1 MQVLWLASWY
11 PDAFEPYNG
20 DFIQRNARAVAELM
34 PITFIHVL
42 QAGSNIHSKYKF
54 EITKQQ
60 QLAEWI
66 VYFTF
71 KPTPIKKLK
80 TFLYQRAYKQCYKK
94 VLKKYLTA
102 YGKPSIVHVH
112 APMRAGIIARKWCQ
126 KMHLPYIVSEHPTMY
141 AKTAID
147 SYFHKPI
154 WYKNALRKV
163 MQQAAVVTNVS
174 FTVANSKQKIFNL
187 STVTVIPNLVNT
199 QYFQFKAETQ
209 SNKFTVLHVSS
220 LLPQKNLTGILKTFA
235 LLKTEFQQWQ
245 LVIVGSKS
253 SVIEAEIEQL
263 QLSVYVHLTDAIPY
277 ESVAAYMQ
285 QANALVLFSWQE
297 NAPCVIF
304 ETLCCGLPVITSS
317 AGGAADFI
325 NENNGII
332 VPPGDEKALLNPCRQ
347 MLQEYAKFNRFA
359 IAKSAVRQFAQP
371 VIASQI
377 VTLYEPFLDKQVI

>member
-1 MQVLWLASWY
+1 MQVLWLVSWY

-34 PITFIHVL
+34 PITVIHVL

-54 EITKQQ
+54 EINKQQ
-60 QLAEWI
+60 QLEEWI

-71 KPTPIKKLK
+71 KPTPIKKLN

-126 KMHLPYIVSEHPTMY
+126 KMHLPYIVSEHASMY

-147 SYFHKPI
+147 SYFQKPI

-174 FTVANSKQKIFNL
+174 FTVANSIQKIFNL

-209 SNKFTVLHVSS
+209 SNKFTFLHVSS

-235 LLKTEFQQWQ
+235 LLKNEFQQWQ
-245 LVIVGSKS
+245 LVIVGPKS

-263 QLSVYVHLTDAIPY
+263 QLSAYVHLTDAIPY

-304 ETLCCGLPVITSS
+304 EALCCGLPVITSS

-332 VPPGDEKALLNPCRQ
+332 VPPGDEKALLNACRQ